1 LTENQPFRS
10 NSCGACGSRKRVMAS
25 QIRLALLSL
34 CAAAFAARANAASQN
49 ASVKATV
56 VKPLTLTKTQNLSL
70 GTVTLKPG
78 NWSGAT
84 VGISRTGVLSCA
96 NGNTICT
103 GAAVPA
109 QFNVTGSN
117 SQTVKVTVPNVTLVN
132 QTDATKTLTLTVDA
146 PATIA
151 LPNSGNKG
159 FDFGV
164 GGSITLSST
173 TTNGTYSGTLNV
185 TVDYQ

>member
-1 LTENQPFRS
+1 MPS
-10 NSCGACGSRKRVMAS
+10 Y
-25 QIRLALLSL
+25 IRLALLFL
-34 CAAAFAARANAASQN
+34 CAASFAAQVNAASQT

-56 VKPLTLTKTQNLSL
+56 VKPLTLTKIQDLSL

-103 GAAVPA
+103 GSAVPA

-117 SQTVKVTVPNVTLVN
+117 SQTVKVTAPNVTMVN
-132 QTDATKTLTLTVDA
+132 QGDTTKTLILTVDA
-146 PATIA
+146 PATIS
-151 LPNSGNKG
+151 LPNSGSKG
-159 FDFGV
+159 LDFGV

-173 TTNGTYSGTLNV
+173 TANGTYRGTLNV
-185 TVDYQ
+185 TVNYQ

>member
-1 LTENQPFRS
+1 MPS
-10 NSCGACGSRKRVMAS
+10 Y
-25 QIRLALLSL
+25 IRLALLFL
-34 CAAAFAARANAASQN
+34 CAAGFAAQVNAASQT

-56 VKPLTLTKTQNLSL
+56 VKPLTLNKIQDLSL

-103 GAAVPA
+103 GSAVPA

-117 SQTVKVTVPNVTLVN
+117 SQTVKVTTPNVTMVN
-132 QTDATKTLTLTVDA
+132 QGDA
-146 PATIA
+146 PATIS
-151 LPNSGNKG
+151 LPNSGSKG
-159 FDFGV
+159 LDFGL

-173 TTNGTYSGTLNV
+173 TANGTYRGTLNV